1 MTSIVILVDGTHPY
15 GAQRVAL
22 DLSQELGRRV
32 RCTLVT
38 YKQPASGSERAELG
52 AADTYHLRRRLGGAL
67 GAVELAVRLRRLVR
81 SQPVDAVISFMEYA
95 NAVTALALV
104 GTRTAHVM
112 TQHGVISDGAFTAH
126 ENAAWNRLAS
136 RATYPRA
143 DAIVCVSDAVSDDLR
158 TVMPRLRQETVVRI
172 YNPVDRARLAAS
184 AQATPPHE
192 WMRPGSGLR
201 VLVVVGA
208 LKPVKNQ
215 RFALKVL
222 AQLPQEFRLVLVGD
236 GPDRGALELAVGELG
251 LHHRVAFVGWQ
262 HNAPVWMRHA
272 ETVLVPSHNEG
283 FGLSAVEAAAIGAR
297 VVVAASPG
305 LVEVARLLGLETIG
319 PGDVTSWVQALKE
332 QRPRVEP
339 SPDASFALFEP
350 QRVAAAYL
358 DVVDLARGLRQRRA
372 ERVTVPSGRTGGR
385 SS

>member
-1 MTSIVILVDGTHPY
+1 MTSIVVLVDGTHPY

-22 DLSQELGRRV
+22 DLSQQLARRV

-38 YKQPASGSERAELG
+38 YKQPASGSELAGLG
-52 AADTYHLRRRLGGAL
+52 AADTYHLRRRLGGVL
-67 GAVELAVRLRRLVR
+67 GAVELAVRLRRFVR
-81 SQPVDAVISFMEYA
+81 REPVDAVVSFMEYA
-95 NAVTALALV
+95 NVVTALALV

-143 DAIVCVSDAVSDDLR
+143 DAVVCVSDAVSEDLK

-172 YNPVDRARLAAS
+172 YNPVDRARLESAA
-184 AQATPPHE
+184 QGTTPHE

-215 RFALKVL
+215 RFALEIL
-222 AQLPQEFRLVLVGD
+222 AQLPQVFRLVLVGD
-236 GPDRGALELAVGELG
+236 GPDRGALELAARELG
-251 LHHRVAFVGWQ
+251 LQHRVAFVGWQ
-262 HNAPVWMRHA
+262 QNAPVWMRHA

-283 FGLSAVEAAAIGAR
+283 FGLCAVEAASIGAR

-305 LVEVARLLGLETIG
+305 LVEVARLLDLETVG
-319 PGDVTSWVQALKE
+319 PGDLTSWVQALTGE
-332 QRPRVEP
+332 RPRVEAF
-339 SPDASFALFEP
+339 PDASFALFEP
-350 QRVAAAYL
+350 KQVAAAYL
-358 DVVDLARGLRQRRA
+358 DVVDRARGLRQRRA
-372 ERVTVPSGRTGGR
+372 EPVTVPSGRTGGR